1 MQQNIYIKWF
11 LGIKYLDI
19 YTFMNDVAQYEK
31 MMAKCVK
38 QKKMP
43 LKEYT

>member
-1 MQQNIYIKWF
+1 
-11 LGIKYLDI
+11 
-19 YTFMNDVAQYEK
+19 MNDVAQYEK
-31 MMAKCVK
+31 MMAKCAK